1 MQEWL
6 VFICGTLLLAY
17 FSSASLRHPGSH
29 GFYRFFA
36 WEIMLVLVVLN
47 LSTWYDAPLALD
59 QIISGVL
66 MSLSIF
72 FVLMGYL
79 SLNHYGQ
86 QDERRAE
93 AHLLEFERTTKLVTQ
108 GIYRHIRHPMYT
120 SLITL
125 DGGLYFKQITWTSS
139 SFALASLLFLIA
151 AVYAEEKENIGY
163 FGDAYR
169 EYMKRSKR
177 FVPFLL

>member
-6 VFICGTLLLAY
+6 VFIFGTLLLAY
-17 FSSASLRHPGSH
+17 FSSASLRHPRSH
-29 GFYRFFA
+29 GFYRFFS
-36 WEIMLVLVVLN
+36 WEMMLGLVLLN
-47 LSTWYDAPLALD
+47 LDTWYDATLTWD
-59 QIISGVL
+59 QFVSGIL

-79 SLNHYGQ
+79 SLKLYGQ
-86 QDERRAE
+86 QSERRAE

-108 GIYRHIRHPMYT
+108 GIYRHIRHPMYV
-120 SLITL
+120 SLIAL

-139 SFALASLLFLIA
+139 SFALVALLFLIA
-151 AVYAEEKENIGY
+151 AVYAEEKEIVGY

-169 EYMKRSKR
+169 DYMNRSKR
-177 FVPFLL
+177 FLPFIL